1 MFSATCRNLLAKNI
15 LVERDEELPQ
25 KKEHLGKRDIIPGI
39 LGEPL
44 RNNLLIGHGPKSQ
57 LVHLHSGAI

>member
-1 MFSATCRNLLAKNI
+1 MLLVETSFAKNI

-25 KKEHLGKRDIIPGI
+25 KKEHLSKRDIIPGI

-44 RNNLLIGHGPKSQ
+44 RKQS
-57 LVHLHSGAI
+57 SD